1 MQIIKKI
8 ILFSVVL
15 SLIFARGKET
25 DANII
30 GDVQFEGEH
39 LSFVNIV
46 LKGTTIGT
54 TTDETGHFSIIHAPV
69 GNYTLVISYMGYKT
83 KEIAITTKL
92 NTTIEKKIILE
103 EDVLHMSDVIVSAS
117 RYAEKRVLAPMPV
130 DVISLRML
138 ENIQTVSISEG
149 LNYTPGLRVENNCQ
163 NCGFSQV
170 RMNGM
175 EGSYS
180 QILINGFP
188 IFSGLA
194 GVYGLELIPSNIIE
208 QIEIVKGGGS
218 AMHGSNAIAGTINLI
233 LKDPVTNTYEAGISV
248 NQIASTIN
256 GNTASDY
263 SVKFNTSVVSPD
275 KKTGLTLYGFSRER
289 SMYDANGD
297 SFSEIAPMEN
307 LTMGT
312 RIFHRFGYR
321 NKLSIDFFNIREKR
335 DGGNM
340 QNYPL
345 HERDIAEALQHN
357 LKSASISF
365 DQYFRESDNLKVF
378 AALQDLNRDSYYG
391 AKQSLSDY
399 GNTKDLI
406 YNFGLNYN
414 AVFNKIQII
423 TGIEHQF
430 DKLTDTKLG
439 YPDLDSI
446 TVSGDVPH
454 RDNTIISNQRSLS
467 TGFFSQWDISIRKLT
482 LSMGLRFEHYDV
494 LDLTDINNNK
504 SGNVLS
510 PRVGLLYLFSN
521 ELQARLN
528 YSNGYRAP
536 QVFDEDLHIETSGA
550 RQVIHVNADD
560 LKQENSH
567 TYMTS
572 FDLNKIW
579 EDIALSL
586 TMEGFYTRLLDPFVN
601 EIGETNDEGV
611 VVYTRTNAES
621 GATVK
626 GLNMEFFLQ
635 TRQNIA
641 IQSGFT
647 LQSSAYDE
655 VQKFNETKFFRTPD
669 SYGYFSLNWD
679 ILKDLSIVT
688 TGTYTGKMLVPY
700 FGNTLVDPE
709 EGELRISPTFFDI
722 GAKISYTVQLNGS
735 DLQIYSGIKNI
746 LNSFQSDYDLG
757 IDRDP
762 AYIYGPIMPRT
773 LYFGLN
779 IGNNL

>member
-1 MQIIKKI
+1 MHAFKKFI
-8 ILFSVVL
+8 ILLFIFNIAFS
-15 SLIFARGKET
+15 AEKHT
-25 DANII
+25 DANIV
-30 GDVQFEGEH
+30 GDVQSNGEH
-39 LSFVNIV
+39 LPFVNII

-54 TTDETGHFSIIHAPV
+54 TTDETGHFNIIDAPV
-69 GNYTLVISYMGYKT
+69 GNYTLVVSYMGYKT
-83 KEIAITTKL
+83 KEITITTKL
-92 NTTIEKKIILE
+92 NTTIEKKTILE
-103 EDVLHMSDVIVSAS
+103 EDVLHMSDIVVSAS

-138 ENIQTVSISEG
+138 EDIQTVSISEV

-194 GVYGLELIPSNIIE
+194 GVYGLELIPSNMIE

-218 AMHGSNAIAGTINLI
+218 AMYGSNAIAGTINLI
-233 LKDPVTNTYEAGISV
+233 LKDPVTNIYEGGVSNSQIGI
-248 NQIASTIN
+248 ATN

-263 SVKFNTSVVSPD
+263 SVRFNTSVVSQD
-275 KKTGLTLYGFSRER
+275 KKTGLALYGFSRER
-289 SMYDANGD
+289 DMYDTNGD
-297 SFSEIAPMEN
+297 SFSEISPMEN

-340 QNYPL
+340 QDYPL
-345 HERDIAEALQHN
+345 HERDIAEALQHD

-378 AALQDLNRDSYYG
+378 AAFQDLNRDSYYG

-399 GNTKDLI
+399 GNTKDLT
-406 YNFGLNYN
+406 YNLGLNYN
-414 AVFNKIQII
+414 AVFNKIQMI
-423 TGIEHQF
+423 TGVEHQS
-430 DKLTDTKLG
+430 DKLIDIKLG
-439 YPDLDSI
+439 YPDLDSV
-446 TVSGDVPH
+446 TVTGDIPH

-467 TGFFSQWDISIRKLT
+467 TGLFSQWNISINKLK

-494 LDLTDINNNK
+494 LDLTNITNNK

-510 PRVGLLYLFSN
+510 PRVGLLYSFSD

-550 RQVIHVNADD
+550 RQVIHVNAND

-567 TYMTS
+567 TYMAS
-572 FDLNKIW
+572 VDLNKIW
-579 EDIALSL
+579 ENIALSM
-586 TMEGFYTRLLDPFVN
+586 TMEGFYTRLLDPFIN
-601 EIGETNDEGV
+601 EIGEADEDDV
-611 VVYTRTNAES
+611 VVYTRINAET

-635 TRQNIA
+635 TRKNIA
-641 IQSGFT
+641 IQSGLT
-647 LQSSAYDE
+647 LQSSTYDE
-655 VQKFNETKFFRTPD
+655 IHEFNETKFFRTPN
-669 SYGYFSLNWD
+669 SYGYFSLEWD
-679 ILKDLSIVT
+679 VLKNLCFVT

-700 FGNTLVDPE
+700 FGNTLANPE
-709 EGELRISPTFFDI
+709 EGELRTSPAFFDV
-722 GAKISYTVQLNGS
+722 GAKISYTIQLNGA

-746 LNSFQSDYDLG
+746 LNSFQSDYDSG

-762 AYIYGPIMPRT
+762 AYIYGPVMPRS
-773 LYFGLN
+773 LYIGLN

>member
-1 MQIIKKI
+1 MQAIRKFI
-8 ILFSVVL
+8 ILLFILSIAFS
-15 SLIFARGKET
+15 AEKHT

-30 GDVQFEGEH
+30 GDVQSNDEH
-39 LSFVNIV
+39 LPFVNIV

-54 TTDETGHFSIIHAPV
+54 ATDETGHFSIIHAPV

-92 NTTIEKKIILE
+92 NTTIEKKIVLE

-117 RYAEKRVLAPMPV
+117 RYVEKRVLAPMPV

-138 ENIQTVSISEG
+138 EDIQTVSISEG

-218 AMHGSNAIAGTINLI
+218 AMYGSNAIAGTINLI

-248 NQIASTIN
+248 NQIGSATN

-275 KKTGLTLYGFSRER
+275 KKTGLALYGFSRER
-289 SMYDANGD
+289 GMYDANGD

-340 QNYPL
+340 QNHPL

-391 AKQSLSDY
+391 AEQSLSDY

-414 AVFNKIQII
+414 AVFNKIQMI
-423 TGIEHQF
+423 TGIEHQS

-467 TGFFSQWDISIRKLT
+467 TGLFSQWDISIRKLK
-482 LSMGLRFEHYDV
+482 LSMGLRFEHYDI

-510 PRVGLLYLFSN
+510 PRVGLLYSFSD

-536 QVFDEDLHIETSGA
+536 QVFDEDLHIETSGV

-572 FDLNKIW
+572 LDLNKIW
-579 EDIALSL
+579 ENIALSL

-655 VQKFNETKFFRTPD
+655 AQEFNETKFFRTPD

-700 FGNTLVDPE
+700 FGNTLADPE
-709 EGELRISPTFFDI
+709 EGELRTSPTFFDI
-722 GAKISYTVQLNGS
+722 GAKISYTIQLNGS

-762 AYIYGPIMPRT
+762 AYIYGPVMPKT
-773 LYFGLN
+773 IYIGLN